1 MLLHLKL
8 VGFVLWIFDSD
19 AFIYFFSLECKKVLL
34 DFIVSYYQVKTT
46 LRLDSLQILSECEV
60 SRILLPLLN
69 SICAELGGDIG
80 SLIHLNAYLIPVQM
94 GMRWLRPLKS
104 WRNPTHGTYAK
115 LRKDTKTK
123 AFNIGD
129 NYLQSA
135 PLRISVAV
143 SICYVLTINAR
154 Y

>member
-1 MLLHLKL
+1 MSVCCWQCFSSESLTEMLLY
-8 VGFVLWIFDSD
+8 V
-19 AFIYFFSLECKKVLL
+19 YFFLWNVMFCWTSLL
-34 DFIVSYYQVKTT
+34 DYQVKTMW
-46 LRLDSLQILSECEV
+46 RLDSLQILSECEE
-60 SRILLPLLN
+60 SQFLLPLLN
-69 SICAELGGDIG
+69 SICAELEGDTGG
-80 SLIHLNAYLIPVQM
+80 LIHLNAYLMPVQM
-94 GMRWLRPLKS
+94 VMRWLGPLKNQ
-104 WRNPTHGTYAK
+104 RNPTHSTYAK
-115 LRKDTKTK
+115 LRKDTKTR